1 MNTEKMTVHRALAE
15 LKTIDS
21 RIEAQIMKA
30 DFCCAN
36 KHSNKKI
43 KGDTIAAYED
53 AARAA
58 YKSISTLISRRNA
71 LKKAVVLSNARTI
84 VTIGGIDYTV
94 AEAIEMKNHGID
106 NQRNLMDV
114 MRHQF
119 RSASNEI
126 DRRNGDELER
136 KATEYALGMYGSK
149 DAKNIGEEA
158 EAAKKTYIENNTYDL
173 IDPLKI
179 RERIDELEEKTST
192 FMADVD
198 AALSVSNAITEIEF
212 TYEVM

>member
-58 YKSISTLISRRNA
+58 YKSINTLINRRNA

-126 DRRNGDELER
+126 DRRNPEFLEMMFIALFQRTTEGIEIQIRSR
-136 KATEYALGMYGSK
+136 KLRSR
-149 DAKNIGEEA
+149 I
-158 EAAKKTYIENNTYDL
+158 
-173 IDPLKI
+173 PLK
-179 RERIDELEEKTST
+179 RNWRNCK
-192 FMADVD
+192 
-198 AALSVSNAITEIEF
+198 IE
-212 TYEVM
+212 YVYCII